1 MKIFKVIF
9 VLSTLLFSEMLIQ
22 AQSADDIISTYI
34 KAIGGKKKLS
44 KISSLYTES
53 SADIMGMEAVIKTTV
68 LNGKGYKTDV
78 EVMGAVIT
86 TCFTDQGGWTI
97 NPMTGSS
104 SAETMAEEIYNE
116 GKNQIFIGG
125 PFTIYQ
131 EQGYTA
137 ELLGN
142 EDVKGEAASKVKL
155 TAPWGTSAI
164 YFFDAATGYL
174 VKSVSESEAQ
184 GQVVENVVLYSDYK
198 PVGAMLMPHMLDID
212 SGGMVQFTA
221 TITKAEANMTV
232 DPSVFAKP

>member
-22 AQSADDIISTYI
+22 AQSPDAIISTYI
-34 KAIGGKKKLS
+34 KAIGGKKTIN
-44 KISSLYTES
+44 KINSLYTES

-97 NPMTGSS
+97 NPMTGAST
-104 SAETMAEEIYNE
+104 AETMAEEIYNE
-116 GKNQIFIGG
+116 GKNQIYIGG
-125 PFTIYQ
+125 PFTIYK
-131 EQGYTA
+131 EQGYAA

-142 EDVKGEAASKVKL
+142 ENVKGAAASKVKL
-155 TAPWGTSAI
+155 TAPWGISTV
-164 YFFDAATGYL
+164 YFFDASTGYL

-184 GQVVENVVLYSDYK
+184 GQVVETVVLYSDYK
-198 PVGAMLMPHMLDID
+198 PVEGMLMPHTLDID

-221 TITKAEANMTV
+221 TTTKVEANKTV